1 MQSECH
7 GRDDGRD
14 DGSDLGE
21 IWERFGRDERH
32 LSYSL
37 SLCIKAFSKIMGE
50 MRPKQV
56 NTYVFLTKGCKSDIS
71 WLFPCENR
79 QKVVP
84 LQNNLET
91 DIVRIINGN

>member
-1 MQSECH
+1 M
-7 GRDDGRD
+7 
-14 DGSDLGE
+14 GE
-21 IWERFGRDERH
+21 MMGEMMGVIWERFGRDERH

-50 MRPKQV
+50 MSPKQA
-56 NTYVFLTKGCKSDIS
+56 NTYVFLNKGCKSDIS
-71 WLFPCENR
+71 WLFPCECR
-79 QKVVP
+79 QIVVP